1 MRLRLDHLIIRSGE
15 PEATLAELAR
25 RCRAPVLAE
34 VETLVGDVE
43 SGIARAGTVDL
54 EVLKIGGTP
63 PSRPQGYGV
72 GLVADVP
79 LMQAAGELRRLGLPT
94 SPPARGVAGEG
105 ADQRRWHA
113 VQVHG
118 LLPNPFPAP
127 AHTRRPG
134 VRDRMAGAAAGTLGR
149 VAAIARAAMAEA
161 GDSMVV
167 LTEYDFDVEA
177 WRATVKGGPE
187 VAAVELGTGGSR
199 EAWERLPL
207 EDGVA
212 LSFDDEGPAGVRRV
226 TLARGARGKA
236 FTLGDVRFDW
246 R

>member
-15 PEATLAELAR
+15 PEQTLAELAR
-25 RCRAPVLAE
+25 RTRAPVLAE
-34 VETLVGDVE
+34 VEQLLGDVA
-43 SGIARAGTVDL
+43 SGIARAGSVDL
-54 EVLKIGGTP
+54 EVLRIGGTP

-79 LMQAAGELRRLGLPT
+79 LMEAAGELRRLGLPT
-94 SPPARGVAGEG
+94 SPPARGVAGKG
-105 ADQRRWHA
+105 AEERRWRA

-127 AHTRRPG
+127 AHTRRAG
-134 VRDRMAGAAAGTLGR
+134 LRDRMAGMAANTLGR
-149 VAAIARAAMAEA
+149 VPAIARAAMAEA

-167 LTEYDFDVEA
+167 LTEYDFDADA
-177 WRATVKGGPE
+177 WRATARGGPE
-187 VAAVELGTGGSR
+187 VAGVELGTAGSR

-207 EDGVA
+207 SDGVA
-212 LSFDDEGPAGVRRV
+212 LTFDDDGPAGVRRI
-226 TLARGARGKA
+226 TLGGARRKA
-236 FTLGDVRFDW
+236 FTLGDVRFEW

>member
-25 RCRAPVLAE
+25 RTRAPVLAE
-34 VETLVGDVE
+34 VEQLVGVS
-43 SGIARAGTVDL
+43 SGIARAGSIDL

-79 LMQAAGELRRLGLPT
+79 LMEAAGELRRLGLPT
-94 SPPARGVAGEG
+94 SPPARGVAGKG
-105 ADQRRWHA
+105 AEQRRWRA

-134 VRDRMAGAAAGTLGR
+134 LRDRMAGAAAGTLGR
-149 VAAIARAAMAEA
+149 VPAIASAAMAEA

-167 LTEYDFDVEA
+167 LTEYDFDADA
-177 WRATVKGGPE
+177 WRATAKGGPD
-187 VAAVELGTGGSR
+187 VAAVELGTAACGGAC
-199 EAWERLPL
+199 AWRARPTT
-207 EDGVA
+207 
-212 LSFDDEGPAGVRRV
+212 PA
-226 TLARGARGKA
+226 
-236 FTLGDVRFDW
+236 W
-246 R
+246 

>member
-1 MRLRLDHLIIRSGE
+1 MRLRLDQLIIRSGE

-25 RCRAPVLAE
+25 RSRAPVLAE
-34 VETLVGDVE
+34 VEELLGVS
-43 SGIARAGTVDL
+43 SGIAHAGSVDL
-54 EVLKIGGTP
+54 EVLRIGGTP
-63 PSRPQGYGV
+63 PPRPQGYGV

-94 SPPARGVAGEG
+94 SPPARGVAGKG
-105 ADQRRWHA
+105 AEQRRWRA

-134 VRDRMAGAAAGTLGR
+134 LRDRLAGAAAGTLGR
-149 VAAIARAAMAEA
+149 VPAIARAAMAEA

-167 LTEYDFDVEA
+167 LTEYDFDADA
-177 WRATVKGGPE
+177 WRATARGGPQ
-187 VAAVELGTGGSR
+187 VAGVELGTAGAR

-212 LSFDDEGPAGVRRV
+212 LTFDDDGPAGVRRV
-226 TLARGARGKA
+226 TLASGARGKA